1 MASRP
6 LSVRELWNKWRKER
20 SFYEQSEVGTGVQ
33 VFVKD
38 VLKSPEVFALRV
50 GLNST
55 TLQEREYEFLEERTS
70 KGSRR
75 PDVTVFVSPEIV
87 IPVEVERYKNIE
99 AGKAQLLL
107 YQSDLDKKYGI
118 LTDGYTWRFYNN
130 NIYSEQNLK
139 DILQNTDK
147 FLEFWREYTKP
158 EKYYLSFFEEQ
169 GQLSLLKGAHE
180 LPVEENRQLFFE
192 DMTKLISSFTLKL
205 DIEGYLK
212 QLPEKEKSKR
222 AIEIT
227 YAYIIQFVLYKTLV
241 DNEFDDF
248 RSKYKSLVRKIHE
261 YLQTDRFKDVLGCIE
276 GISTKISKNIY
287 RPFSEEQEFI
297 TQTVID
303 LYHKPSNELHDVSP
317 WLDIFIF
324 IKKYSFAD
332 VRNEIFGYIYE
343 NYLTA
348 LYEQQKKGQYFTD
361 PAVVNFML
369 DQVGYIPRAI
379 RKRLDD
385 DRDKISLVDPSCG
398 SGTFL
403 YSAVNTIIRAFGDD
417 SKQTAKRI
425 ENLVNKNIFGLDI
438 GEFPLYLAEMN
449 ILMRMLPLIVNEK
462 YNNPV
467 DKKIKVF
474 KTRDSIAE
482 FMDTSLRIHDIG
494 AAAQKHKGQEFFAFE
509 KELDIGYSSYV
520 RDERD
525 LEEMKRSLEQRPRCP
540 RRRFD
545 FVIGNP
551 PYVGYNE
558 CSTQGIPV
566 FGLLKKKEVKL
577 NDVYGVNLHSIPSR
591 QKKYAPKPNLYAFFI
606 ALGLA
611 LLKDNGKLCYII
623 PQTVLTA
630 SDLDVVRYHLA
641 KFTTIEKIIILTG
654 KMFVGRGIKQ
664 NKPVTTSSLIFVAR
678 RALPRNSHKVK
689 INYYED
695 PNDQIEA
702 CLQNISKGRK
712 VRKTTVPQKTLLER
726 VENWNF
732 IKHPKAILDFMDKY
746 DQNTQDIAVYYNHNL
761 AERQFQ
767 SRFYIDGGG
776 KINDH
781 LISRDSDCGYEIFD
795 YKKNDYDRLTIS
807 PGREYYPRNGDITF
821 PHGSQGVVTFQ
832 QECKII
838 WRTKNPV
845 RFQFCDRELL
855 LVNNQSLVI
864 SSNNRE
870 EIVYLLCLLNSR
882 VNRLIL
888 EKNLFQKNEQAFL
901 VAITPIKTF
910 VRVPQIRQDNQHIK
924 KEIVKRAEEMLRFE
938 AIKLGDLVDFSAVM
952 RQRFDTLSVKGNNLV
967 LCKDGKES
975 KLRLKTKKSLAQKT
989 LLEWYSSSE
998 LKLSQREILLSE
1010 LRSLPVI
1017 DVEKQSA
1024 LSHYVDDLVFALYFH
1039 IPLPNIGL
1047 NNAREI
1053 NQTCRKSRFYKVLAS
1068 SSEFS
1073 GDTR

>member
-343 NYLTA
+343 NYLKA

-695 PNDQIEA
+695 PNDQI
-702 CLQNISKGRK
+702 
-712 VRKTTVPQKTLLER
+712 
-726 VENWNF
+726 
-732 IKHPKAILDFMDKY
+732 
-746 DQNTQDIAVYYNHNL
+746 
-761 AERQFQ
+761 
-767 SRFYIDGGG
+767 
-776 KINDH
+776 
-781 LISRDSDCGYEIFD
+781 
-795 YKKNDYDRLTIS
+795 
-807 PGREYYPRNGDITF
+807 
-821 PHGSQGVVTFQ
+821 
-832 QECKII
+832 
-838 WRTKNPV
+838 
-845 RFQFCDRELL
+845 
-855 LVNNQSLVI
+855 
-864 SSNNRE
+864 
-870 EIVYLLCLLNSR
+870 
-882 VNRLIL
+882 
-888 EKNLFQKNEQAFL
+888 
-901 VAITPIKTF
+901 
-910 VRVPQIRQDNQHIK
+910 
-924 KEIVKRAEEMLRFE
+924 
-938 AIKLGDLVDFSAVM
+938 
-952 RQRFDTLSVKGNNLV
+952 
-967 LCKDGKES
+967 
-975 KLRLKTKKSLAQKT
+975 
-989 LLEWYSSSE
+989 
-998 LKLSQREILLSE
+998 
-1010 LRSLPVI
+1010 
-1017 DVEKQSA
+1017 
-1024 LSHYVDDLVFALYFH
+1024 
-1039 IPLPNIGL
+1039 
-1047 NNAREI
+1047 
-1053 NQTCRKSRFYKVLAS
+1053 
-1068 SSEFS
+1068 
-1073 GDTR
+1073 